1 MDYAIAI
8 LSLLAGIG
16 VFLIACTMLSGNLET
31 ICSTKLRTLFAKAS
45 EKKLVGVGIGTVA
58 TAAIQSSGATTV
70 LVIGFVNAGIMSL
83 TLAAAIIY
91 GANIGTTIT
100 AQIVAWGSSGSSDL
114 IMYLF
119 AAMAGVGAF
128 IAAYGKKD
136 RTRSL
141 GSVIAGFGML
151 FVGLE
156 LMSDAMGD
164 FAQEPA
170 VREFLSHIEN
180 VILLVIIGAILTA
193 IVQSSSVMTAVII
206 AMIGAGLLDLNQGIY
221 LTLGSNIGS
230 CIVAILAGMSSGL
243 NAKRTALIHFLFN
256 VFGVIIFMV
265 FGFFMRTFTGTTFGD
280 LFYGV
285 FPTPQIDLAMFHTT
299 FNVITVIIMLPLTS
313 KLIALVTKILP
324 GKNGHQEAVA
334 EAPHLYFVD
343 DHMLKTPA
351 IAVGEV
357 TNEITN
363 MASTAMKNFKISIE
377 ALTTLE
383 TDNLEEFRKNDRQLD
398 YTNEE
403 LTKFLLKLSNTK
415 LSDKD
420 SSYVSTA
427 FRTITD
433 LKRVGDYSENIV
445 EYAQRLKTIHNNF
458 SDYACDEVRQAET
471 LVEKLY
477 ERVICA
483 YVNKDSVSLDE
494 AYDIEEQVDELTDNM
509 ADNHIKRMG
518 EGVCSPS
525 VGAEFLSATSDI
537 ERIADHLMNVG
548 KTIKANN

>member
-16 VFLIACTMLSGNLET
+16 VFLVACTMLSGNLET

-45 EKKLVGVGIGTVA
+45 EKKLVGVGIGAAA

-119 AAMAGVGAF
+119 AAMAGIGAF

-136 RTRSL
+136 RTRSI
-141 GSVIAGFGML
+141 GSVVAGFGML

-164 FAQEPA
+164 FAA
-170 VREFLSHIEN
+170 DDSVREFLSHIEN

-243 NAKRTALIHFLFN
+243 NAKRTALIHLLFN
-256 VFGVIIFMV
+256 VFGVIMFVV
-265 FGFFMRTFTGTTFGD
+265 FGFFMQIFAGTTFGD
-280 LFYGV
+280 LFSGV
-285 FPTPQIDLAMFHTT
+285 FPSLQIDLAMFHTI

-313 KLIALVTKILP
+313 KLIALVTRILP
-324 GKNGHQEAVA
+324 DKHSKQTESTPDG
-334 EAPHLYFVD
+334 PHLFFVD
-343 DHMLKTPA
+343 DHMLTTPS

-363 MASTAMKNFKISIE
+363 MASIAMKNFKISIK

-383 TDNLEEFRKNDRQLD
+383 TDDLEEFKKNDKQLD

-433 LKRVGDYSENIV
+433 IKRVGDYSENII

-458 SDYACDEVRQAET
+458 SDFACDEVRSAET

-477 ERVICA
+477 EKVIFA
-483 YVNKDSVSLDE
+483 LMHKDDASLEE
-494 AYDIEEQVDELTDNM
+494 AFGIEQQVDDLTDTM

-537 ERIADHLMNVG
+537 ERIADHLLNVG
-548 KTIKANN
+548 KTIRE